1 MKRSLSTN
9 IALIVF
15 GLVAIGG
22 GLTAFLVYKNSTGA
36 LQTSISNNQTDQA
49 KQTMDKIDRFLYE
62 RMIDMESISGRQQIQ
77 DFLSLPASQRSPV
90 TAAYLSKQL
99 EDFKVSTGVWSELT
113 LLDSQG
119 NVPLPTNLQGFKDIL
134 AKNPSV
140 LKLYASAAA
149 GQRGYSDALSV
160 AKGHEPIMLFMAPIR
175 NQQIEGQPIIGIL
188 VGEVA
193 WQANLDILKDL
204 NGTSATLANN
214 KGLSLGENI
223 ATPPDEL
230 LSKDF
235 SSSPAF
241 KAAQK
246 NTSGSGVF
254 PGLDEPKNSFVT
266 SYVKEAGFLDYHGN
280 NWTLMLEMPRSAAF
294 APAYQLAK
302 KLIIIFSGILIL
314 SVLAILAALRFLIL
328 KPIVN
333 LKEVTGRLSDGDFS
347 QRTSIKSNDELGKL
361 GQDFNDMADKIQ
373 LAYANLEKT
382 TEEARGEKSI
392 LETLLNNLPVGVLV
406 VKAPSGEPI
415 MMNHAGEQISG
426 RGMNTNIGWSEY
438 SQTYQVLNEDDTPY
452 PAEELPLTITLK
464 TGRTAMK
471 DDMVMQRPDGTKVAV
486 RAITT
491 PIKAVD
497 GSIERAVSVF
507 EDIST
512 ERELERSR
520 DEFFSI
526 ASHELRTPLTAI
538 MGNSSLIQQY
548 YNDKLPDDD
557 VREMISDIHESS
569 LRLIEIVNDFL
580 DTSRLE
586 QKHMKYETVAFNVVD
601 VAKSVVK
608 EYQVTGS
615 RKKIHL
621 EVLEPQPSLAL
632 VKADQ
637 NRTKQVLINLVGNA
651 MKFTS
656 SGTVTISF
664 KPELKFIKVLIKD
677 NGQGMSVEAQKLLFH
692 KFEQTGST
700 VLTRDSVRGT
710 GLGLYISKL
719 IIEQMGGSIHLE
731 SSKPGVGTTFSFSLP
746 ISPDNKET
754 TSKDKA

>member
-1 MKRSLSTN
+1 MRFSLSVKVSL
-9 IALIVF
+9 A
-15 GLVAIGG
+15 LVALVVIGG
-22 GLTAFLVYKNSTGA
+22 SVTGFLVDRSSRGA
-36 LQTSISNNQTDQA
+36 LQKSISTNQMEIA
-49 KQTMDKIDRFLYE
+49 EQTLDKIDRSLYE
-62 RMIDMESISGRQQIQ
+62 RLVSMQSVAGRQQIQ
-77 DFLSLPASQRSPV
+77 EFLSVPAEQRNPAT
-90 TAAYLSKQL
+90 TALLTRQMDDIKIISG
-99 EDFKVSTGVWSELT
+99 TWSELT
-113 LLDSQG
+113 IVDLRGNLALPSQDQ
-119 NVPLPTNLQGFKDIL
+119 NLEAEF
-134 AKNPSV
+134 AKQPSI
-140 LKLYASAAA
+140 LKLFAAAAA
-149 GQRGYSDALSV
+149 GQNGYSDAIV
-160 AKGHEPIMLFMAPIR
+160 VKNHAPVMLFMVPVH
-175 NQQIEGQPIIGIL
+175 NQQALDQPIVGVM
-188 VGEVA
+188 VGELA
-193 WQANLDILKDL
+193 WPSVLEIIQNLD
-204 NGTSATLANN
+204 GATTTLINSHGVELGNNLSYSGHTTVANQSQA
-214 KGLSLGENI
+214 L
-223 ATPPDEL
+223 L
-230 LSKDF
+230 LSKQNSQQGTIVQNGLYDN
-235 SSSPAF
+235 
-241 KAAQK
+241 K
-246 NTSGSGVF
+246 N
-254 PGLDEPKNSFVT
+254 PYVT
-266 SYVKEAGFLDYHGN
+266 SYVKEVGFLGYKGN
-280 NWTLMLEMPRSAAF
+280 DWTLVLETPEALAFSSA
-294 APAYQLAK
+294 QKLAK
-302 KLIIIFSGILIL
+302 NLILIY
-314 SVLAILAALRFLIL
+314 VLIL
-328 KPIVN
+328 FVSVGLLLLALNKLVLRPIVN
-333 LKEVTGRLSDGDFS
+333 LSSVIERLSKGDFS
-347 QRTSIKSNDELGKL
+347 LRTNIKSRDELGAL
-361 GQDFNDMADKIQ
+361 GTGLNNMADKIR

-426 RGMNTNIGWSEY
+426 RGANTNISWSEY
-438 SQTYQVLNEDDTPY
+438 SQAYQVLNEDGTPY
-452 PAEELPLTITLK
+452 PTEELPLTITLK

-471 DDMVMQRPDGTKVAV
+471 DDMVMQRPDGTSVAV

-557 VREMISDIHESS
+557 VREMVSDIHESS

-586 QKHMKYETVAFNVVD
+586 QKHMKYEMVTFNVVD

-615 RKKIHL
+615 RKKVHL
-621 EVLEPQPSLAL
+621 EVLEPQSPLAL

-637 NRTKQVLINLVGNA
+637 NRSKQVLINLVGNA
-651 MKFTS
+651 MKFTD

-677 NGQGMSVEAQKLLFH
+677 SGQGMSIEAQKLLFH
-692 KFEQTGST
+692 KFEQTSST

-719 IIEQMGGSIHLE
+719 IIEQMGGSIHLVT
-731 SSKPGVGTTFSFSLP
+731 SKPGVGTTFSFSLP
-746 ISPDNKET
+746 IASDNKET